1 MSVRHAQL
9 DMEPVYGFFH
19 GICKLVYEMFFR
31 GDVAGLENL
40 PGTGG
45 YIVAA
50 NHASHLDPPIV
61 GQFLPRQVSFFARK
75 TLWKPGLAAWWLTAV
90 GTIPV
95 DRDGGTS
102 LDAVK
107 RVLSALA
114 GGKVVIVF
122 PEGTRSATGELQAPK
137 AGVGLLACKAR
148 VPVVPARVFGSF
160 EAFGRAG
167 KLRLGS
173 PVSVTY
179 GKPLYPAEF
188 DHPEDGKER
197 YAKTAARIM
206 EAIDRIDPPHF
217 PVI

>member
-1 MSVRHAQL
+1 
-9 DMEPVYGFFH
+9 
-19 GICKLVYEMFFR
+19 
-31 GDVAGLENL
+31 
-40 PGTGG
+40 
-45 YIVAA
+45 
-50 NHASHLDPPIV
+50 
-61 GQFLPRQVSFFARK
+61 
-75 TLWKPGLAAWWLTAV
+75 
-90 GTIPV
+90 
-95 DRDGGTS
+95 
-102 LDAVK
+102 
-107 RVLSALA
+107 
-114 GGKVVIVF
+114 
-122 PEGTRSATGELQAPK
+122 
-137 AGVGLLACKAR
+137 
-148 VPVVPARVFGSF
+148 VFGSF